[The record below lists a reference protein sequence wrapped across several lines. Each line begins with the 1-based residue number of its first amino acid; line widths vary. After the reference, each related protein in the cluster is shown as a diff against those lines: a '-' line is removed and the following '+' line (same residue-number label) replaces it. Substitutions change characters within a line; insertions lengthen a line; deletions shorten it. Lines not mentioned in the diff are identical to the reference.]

1 MESTRLKQ
9 MGIGSKDKTLLKKR
23 LKELRSEYDKQRKQ
37 MEKEQRAK
45 SPVSQKKKNKSLFAR
60 F

>member
-1 MESTRLKQ
+1 
-9 MGIGSKDKTLLKKR
+9 MGIDSKEKTILKKR
-23 LKELRSEYDKQRKQ
+23 LKDLRSEYDKQRKR

-45 SPVSQKKKNKSLFAR
+45 SPVTQKKKNKSLFAR

>member
-1 MESTRLKQ
+1 